1 LSENSVCKIFS
12 KRNRDITKE
21 EDNVHQSI
29 IKSKKSSV
37 KSFIVDGELVAI
49 DKKDGKFLP
58 YAIMQTRRKQD
69 PENLSFTTAV
79 VLFDIMYLNGE
90 VLCTALLF
98 TLSSLV
104 YKSLSENEYKFCMIH
119 SLRSMAEFIS
129 QRE

>member
-90 VLCTALLF
+90 VLCILSARWRSLF
-98 TLSSLV
+98 PSGNNDST
-104 YKSLSENEYKFCMIH
+104 
-119 SLRSMAEFIS
+119 IS
-129 QRE
+129 IKY